1 MKNRWQLILGVLVS
15 LFFVWLAVQGLHLQ
29 EVWFY
34 LRTANYIWLLPG
46 IAVYFLAVVART
58 WRWHYLLRHVKSITV
73 RKLFPIVCIG
83 YFGNNVFPAR
93 LGELLRA
100 YVLRKDEQVPMMTS
114 LAPIIIERVFDG
126 LVMLLFVFFALPFVG
141 ADRIPNF
148 YRGVVV
154 GASVLFFGALVVF
167 LWAAVSP
174 RRADA
179 LYHFFADRFL
189 PARFRP
195 PVEGFYTRFME
206 GLAFLRNGRDVLMVF
221 VTSIVI
227 WLLETVK
234 YWFVMHAFV
243 FFVPFVGLMLM
254 NGVVNLTTTLPSA
267 PGYIGTF
274 EIGARVLEAL
284 GVPYSLAF
292 GYTVVLHVALWL
304 PITALGGY
312 YMLRE
317 GIKWRDAANIKQ
329 DETVMSE
336 GSGA

>member
-1 MKNRWQLILGVLVS
+1 MKNRWQIILGVLVS

-29 EVWFY
+29 EMMFY
-34 LRTANYIWLLPG
+34 LRTANYVWLLPG

-58 WRWHYLLRHVKSITV
+58 WRWHYLLRPVKAIPV
-73 RKLFPIVCIG
+73 RRLFPIVCIG

-100 YVLRKDEQVPMMTS
+100 YVLRKDEQVPMTTS

-154 GASVLFFGALVVF
+154 GASLLFFGALVVF
-167 LWAAVSP
+167 LWAAISP
-174 RRADA
+174 RRTDA
-179 LYHFFADRFL
+179 LYRFFAERFL
-189 PARFRP
+189 PARLRP
-195 PVEGFYTRFME
+195 PVEGFYRRFMA
-206 GLAFLRNGRDVLMVF
+206 GLAFLRSGRDVLMVF

-243 FFVPFVGLMLM
+243 FSVPFVGLMLM

-274 EIGARVLEAL
+274 EVGARVLEAL

-292 GYTVVLHVALWL
+292 GYTVVLHAALWF
-304 PITALGGY
+304 PITLLGGY
-312 YMLRE
+312 YMLRA
-317 GIKWRDAANIKQ
+317 GIRWRDAAAIKQ
-329 DETVMSE
+329 DEGMMSE
-336 GSGA
+336 GSSA